1 VVRASTVRGT
11 AERFPRPGLACLAA
25 VALVLGAACAP
36 SQPYDLVLL
45 DGRVIDPATDLDD
58 VRHLGIRD
66 GVIAAVSTSR
76 LEGTDTID
84 ASGRVV
90 APGFIDLNTYEHA
103 DPIFRLRARDGVTT
117 VLNLEDG
124 AADVDAYYAALEG
137 RARIHYGA
145 GVDHETLRDLAA
157 GDTTILVE
165 DGVNASRGIPAID
178 QRPLS
183 SGELDVLTESVRSE
197 LEKGAVALGF
207 GLYYTP
213 GATHDEVLQVSRLAA
228 EFGVPVHMHTRTF
241 DPVRDWDELY
251 EPLGL
256 AIATGGPVHIK
267 HLQSTFGGFTTPAL
281 EILERALEGGLPL
294 STECYPYTAG
304 LTFIESAPFDG
315 FQDWPDDEFPLF
327 EWPPTGERLTR
338 ETFASYRAQGGVVV
352 IHPRDEARQ
361 EEAVR
366 RCLAHPMTM
375 VASDGAWDG
384 GQTHPRSAGTNS
396 RVLGRYVRDE
406 GLMSL
411 PEAIR
416 KMSLAP
422 ARHLQEAVPGMARK
436 GRVQV
441 GMDADLVVFDPDRIL
456 DQATYREPLLPP
468 LGIDRVIVAGVVVV
482 ERGTVVPN
490 AFPGRP
496 VRREGSR

>member
-1 VVRASTVRGT
+1 MRETALRFRRVRLGCRT
-11 AERFPRPGLACLAA
+11 ALL
-25 VALVLGAACAP
+25 LVLSAACAP

-45 DGRVIDPATDLDD
+45 DGRVIDPESGLDD
-58 VRHLGIRD
+58 VRHVGVRD
-66 GVIAAVSTSR
+66 GVIARVSQSPI
-76 LEGTDTID
+76 EGKDTID
-84 ASGRVV
+84 ASNRVV
-90 APGFIDLNTYEHA
+90 TPGFIDLNTYEHG

-137 RARIHYGA
+137 RALIHYGA

-157 GDTTILVE
+157 GDTTIRVE
-165 DGVNASRGIPAID
+165 GGVNAARGIPAID

-183 SGELDVLTESVRSE
+183 PGELDRLKESVRTE
-197 LEKGAVALGF
+197 LEKGAVGLGF

-213 GATHDEVLQVSRLAA
+213 GATHDEVLQVSRVAA
-228 EFGVPVHMHTRTF
+228 EFGVPVHVHTRAF

-256 AIATGGPVHIK
+256 AVAAGVPVHLK
-267 HLQSTFGGFTTPAL
+267 HLQSTFGGFTAPAL
-281 EILERALEGGLPL
+281 EILERAIDRGLPV

-315 FQDWPDDEFPLF
+315 FQEWPEEEFAYF

-338 ETFASYRAQGGVVV
+338 ASFARYRAQGGVVV
-352 IHPRDEARQ
+352 IHPRDPARQ

-366 RCLAHPMTM
+366 QCLADPMTM
-375 VASDGAWDG
+375 VASDGAWDD

-441 GMDADLVVFDPDRIL
+441 GMDADLVVLDADRIL

-482 ERGTVVPN
+482 DRGTVVPN

-496 VRREGSR
+496 VRRERAR